1 MFLLLRW
8 LLVSLALLITIHIVP
23 GITPEKNVLYL
34 LAATLALGLLNLFA
48 RPVLLLLKLITM
60 PLSCLTFGL
69 WSLALSVFVNTLVFY
84 FVGTL
89 GWGFHVTGFWPAL
102 IGAIVMSLL
111 STILTGLFELGRRP
125 EAR

>member
-23 GITPEKNVLYL
+23 GITPERNILYL
-34 LAATLALGLLNLFA
+34 LLATLALGLLNLFA
-48 RPVLLLLKLITM
+48 RPVVFLLKLVTV

-69 WSLALSVFVNTLVFY
+69 WAFLLSLFVNVLVFY

-89 GWGFHVTGFWPAL
+89 DWGFHVSGFWAAAL
-102 IGAIVMSLL
+102 GGIVMSLL
-111 STILTGLFELGRRP
+111 STILTGLFELGRRSGP
-125 EAR
+125 R

>member
-8 LLVSLALLITIHIVP
+8 LLVSLALLITIHVVP
-23 GITPEKNVLYL
+23 GITPEKNVPYL
-34 LAATLALGLLNLFA
+34 LAATLALGLLNLLA

-69 WSLALSVFVNTLVFY
+69 WSLVLSVFANTLVFY

-111 STILTGLFELGRRP
+111 STVLTGLFELGRRP